1 MNEPRFIEIEDLK
14 PDYLEAINRLISQ
27 LSTSS
32 HTLTEAELNSL
43 IASPQSHLY
52 ALEYDEKIIGMVT
65 LCIYQCPTGRKAWIE
80 DVVVDQNYRGKG
92 YGKVMID
99 KVIALCRNKGNMT
112 LMLTS
117 RPSRIVANQLCFQ
130 LYDFQVLL
138 SVGLRCLQSSCPE
151 WNDREIGHSRR
162 DLQHS

>member
-14 PDYLEAINRLISQ
+14 PDYLEAINRLIAQ

-32 HTLTEAELNSL
+32 HTFTEAELNSL

-80 DVVVDQNYRGKG
+80 DVVVDQNHRGKG
-92 YGKVMID
+92 YRKLMVRKAMEE
-99 KVIALCRNKGNMT
+99 CQNRGNVT

-117 RPSRIVANQLCFQ
+117 RPSRIVANQL
-130 LYDFQVLL
+130 Y
-138 SVGLRCLQSSCPE
+138 QSLGFE
-151 WNDREIGHSRR
+151 KRETNVYKMKF
-162 DLQHS
+162 

>member
-14 PDYLEAINRLISQ
+14 PDYLEAINRLIAQ

-32 HTLTEAELNSL
+32 HTFTEAELNSL

-80 DVVVDQNYRGKG
+80 DVVVDQNHRGKG
-92 YGKVMID
+92 YGKLMVRKAMEE
-99 KVIALCRNKGNMT
+99 CQNRGNVT

-117 RPSRIVANQLCFQ
+117 RPSRIVANQL
-130 LYDFQVLL
+130 YL
-138 SVGLRCLQSSCPE
+138 SLGFE
-151 WNDREIGHSRR
+151 KRETNVYKMKF
-162 DLQHS
+162 

>member
-1 MNEPRFIEIEDLK
+1 MNEPRFMEIEDLK
-14 PDYLEAINRLISQ
+14 PDYLEAINRLIAQ

-32 HTLTEAELNSL
+32 HTFTEAELNSL

-80 DVVVDQNYRGKG
+80 DVVVDQNHRGKG
-92 YGKVMID
+92 YGKLMVRKAMEE
-99 KVIALCRNKGNMT
+99 CQNRGNVT

-117 RPSRIVANQLCFQ
+117 RPSRIVANQL
-130 LYDFQVLL
+130 Y
-138 SVGLRCLQSSCPE
+138 QSLGFE
-151 WNDREIGHSRR
+151 KRETNVYKMKF
-162 DLQHS
+162 

>member
-14 PDYLEAINRLISQ
+14 PDYLEAINRLIAQ

-32 HTLTEAELNSL
+32 HTFTEAELNSL

-80 DVVVDQNYRGKG
+80 DVVVDQNHRGKG
-92 YGKVMID
+92 YGKLMVRKAMEE
-99 KVIALCRNKGNMT
+99 CQNRGNVT

-117 RPSRIVANQLCFQ
+117 RPSRMVANQL
-130 LYDFQVLL
+130 Y
-138 SVGLRCLQSSCPE
+138 QSLGFE
-151 WNDREIGHSRR
+151 KRETNVYKMKF
-162 DLQHS
+162 

>member
-14 PDYLEAINRLISQ
+14 PDYLEAINRLIAQ
-27 LSTSS
+27 LCTSS
-32 HTLTEAELNSL
+32 HTFTEAELNSL

-80 DVVVDQNYRGKG
+80 DVVVDQNHRGKG
-92 YGKVMID
+92 YGKLMLR
-99 KVIALCRNKGNMT
+99 KAMEECQNRGNVT

-117 RPSRIVANQLCFQ
+117 RPSRIVANQL
-130 LYDFQVLL
+130 Y
-138 SVGLRCLQSSCPE
+138 QSLGFE
-151 WNDREIGHSRR
+151 KRETNVYKMKF
-162 DLQHS
+162 

>member
-14 PDYLEAINRLISQ
+14 PDYLEAINRLIAQ

-32 HTLTEAELNSL
+32 HTFTEAELNSL

-80 DVVVDQNYRGKG
+80 DVVVDQNHRGKG
-92 YGKVMID
+92 YGKLMVRKAMEE
-99 KVIALCRNKGNMT
+99 CQNRGNVT

-117 RPSRIVANQLCFQ
+117 RPSRIVANQLFKS
-130 LYDFQVLL
+130 LGFDK
-138 SVGLRCLQSSCPE
+138 
-151 WNDREIGHSRR
+151 RETNVYKMKF
-162 DLQHS
+162 

>member
-1 MNEPRFIEIEDLK
+1 MK
-14 PDYLEAINRLISQ
+14 PGYLDNINSLLSQ

-80 DVVVDQNYRGKG
+80 DVVVDQNHRGKG
-92 YGKVMID
+92 YGKLMVRKAMEE
-99 KVIALCRNKGNMT
+99 CQNRGNVT

-117 RPSRIVANQLCFQ
+117 RPSRIVANQL
-130 LYDFQVLL
+130 Y
-138 SVGLRCLQSSCPE
+138 QSLGFE
-151 WNDREIGHSRR
+151 KRETNVYKMKF
-162 DLQHS
+162 

>member
-14 PDYLEAINRLISQ
+14 PDYLEAINRLIAQ

-32 HTLTEAELNSL
+32 HTFTEAELNSL

-80 DVVVDQNYRGKG
+80 DVVVDQNHRGKG
-92 YGKVMID
+92 YGKLMVRKAMEE
-99 KVIALCRNKGNMT
+99 CQNRGNVT

-117 RPSRIVANQLCFQ
+117 RPARIVANQL
-130 LYDFQVLL
+130 Y
-138 SVGLRCLQSSCPE
+138 QSLGFE
-151 WNDREIGHSRR
+151 KRETNVYKMKF
-162 DLQHS
+162 

>member
-14 PDYLEAINRLISQ
+14 PDYLEAINRLIAQ
-27 LSTSS
+27 LSTSF
-32 HTLTEAELNSL
+32 HPFTEAELNSL

-80 DVVVDQNYRGKG
+80 DVVVDQNHRGKG
-92 YGKVMID
+92 YGKLMVRKAMEE
-99 KVIALCRNKGNMT
+99 CQNRGNVT

-117 RPSRIVANQLCFQ
+117 RPSRIVANQL
-130 LYDFQVLL
+130 Y
-138 SVGLRCLQSSCPE
+138 QSLGFE
-151 WNDREIGHSRR
+151 KRETNVYKMKF
-162 DLQHS
+162 

>member
-14 PDYLEAINRLISQ
+14 PDYLEAINRLIAQ

-32 HTLTEAELNSL
+32 HTFTEAELNSL

-65 LCIYQCPTGRKAWIE
+65 LCIYQCPTGRKSWIE
-80 DVVVDQNYRGKG
+80 DVVVDQNHRGKG
-92 YGKVMID
+92 YGKLMVRKAMEE
-99 KVIALCRNKGNMT
+99 CQNRGNVT

-117 RPSRIVANQLCFQ
+117 RPSRIVANQL
-130 LYDFQVLL
+130 Y
-138 SVGLRCLQSSCPE
+138 QSLGFE
-151 WNDREIGHSRR
+151 KRETNVYKMKF
-162 DLQHS
+162 

>member
-14 PDYLEAINRLISQ
+14 PDYLEAINRLIAQ

-32 HTLTEAELNSL
+32 HTFTEAELNSL

-80 DVVVDQNYRGKG
+80 DVVVDQNHRGKG
-92 YGKVMID
+92 YGKLMLR
-99 KVIALCRNKGNMT
+99 KAMEECQNRGNVT

-117 RPSRIVANQLCFQ
+117 RPSRIVANQL
-130 LYDFQVLL
+130 Y
-138 SVGLRCLQSSCPE
+138 QSLGFE
-151 WNDREIGHSRR
+151 KRVTNVYKMKF
-162 DLQHS
+162 

>member
-14 PDYLEAINRLISQ
+14 PDYLEAINRLIAQ

-32 HTLTEAELNSL
+32 HTFTEAELNSL

-65 LCIYQCPTGRKAWIE
+65 LCIYQCPTGRKVWIE
-80 DVVVDQNYRGKG
+80 DVVVDQNHRGKG
-92 YGKVMID
+92 YGKLMVRKAMEE
-99 KVIALCRNKGNMT
+99 CQNRGNVT

-117 RPSRIVANQLCFQ
+117 RPSRIVANQL
-130 LYDFQVLL
+130 Y
-138 SVGLRCLQSSCPE
+138 QSLGFE
-151 WNDREIGHSRR
+151 KRETNVYKMKF
-162 DLQHS
+162 

>member
-14 PDYLEAINRLISQ
+14 PDYLEEINRLIAQ

-32 HTLTEAELNSL
+32 HTFTEAELNSL

-80 DVVVDQNYRGKG
+80 DVVVDQNHRGKG
-92 YGKVMID
+92 YGKLMVRKAMEE
-99 KVIALCRNKGNMT
+99 CQNRGNVT

-117 RPSRIVANQLCFQ
+117 RPSRIVANQL
-130 LYDFQVLL
+130 Y
-138 SVGLRCLQSSCPE
+138 QSLGFE
-151 WNDREIGHSRR
+151 KRETNVYKMKF
-162 DLQHS
+162 

>member
-14 PDYLEAINRLISQ
+14 PGYLDNINSLLSQ

-80 DVVVDQNYRGKG
+80 DVVVDQNHRGKG
-92 YGKVMID
+92 YGKLMVRKAMEE
-99 KVIALCRNKGNMT
+99 CQNRGNVT

-117 RPSRIVANQLCFQ
+117 RPSRIVANQL
-130 LYDFQVLL
+130 Y
-138 SVGLRCLQSSCPE
+138 QSLGFE
-151 WNDREIGHSRR
+151 KRETNVYKMKF
-162 DLQHS
+162 

>member
-14 PDYLEAINRLISQ
+14 PDYLEAINRLIAQ

-32 HTLTEAELNSL
+32 HTFTEAELNSL

-65 LCIYQCPTGRKAWIE
+65 LCIYQCPKGRKAWIE
-80 DVVVDQNYRGKG
+80 DVVVDQNHRGKG
-92 YGKVMID
+92 YGKLMLR
-99 KVIALCRNKGNMT
+99 KAMEECQNRGNVT

-117 RPSRIVANQLCFQ
+117 RPSRIVANQL
-130 LYDFQVLL
+130 Y
-138 SVGLRCLQSSCPE
+138 QSLGFE
-151 WNDREIGHSRR
+151 KRETNVYKMKF
-162 DLQHS
+162 

>member
-14 PDYLEAINRLISQ
+14 PDYLEAINRLIAQ

-32 HTLTEAELNSL
+32 HTFTEAELNSL

-80 DVVVDQNYRGKG
+80 DVVVDQNHRGKG
-92 YGKVMID
+92 YGKLMLR
-99 KVIALCRNKGNMT
+99 KAMEECQNRGNVT
-112 LMLTS
+112 LMLTL
-117 RPSRIVANQLCFQ
+117 RPSRIVANQL
-130 LYDFQVLL
+130 Y
-138 SVGLRCLQSSCPE
+138 QSLGFE
-151 WNDREIGHSRR
+151 KRETNVYKMKF
-162 DLQHS
+162 

>member
-14 PDYLEAINRLISQ
+14 PDYLEAINRLIAQ

-32 HTLTEAELNSL
+32 HTFTEAELNSL

-80 DVVVDQNYRGKG
+80 DVVVDQNHRGKG
-92 YGKVMID
+92 YGKLMVRKAMEE
-99 KVIALCRNKGNMT
+99 CQNRGNVT

-117 RPSRIVANQLCFQ
+117 RPSRIVANQL
-130 LYDFQVLL
+130 Y
-138 SVGLRCLQSSCPE
+138 QSLGFEKRKPMS
-151 WNDREIGHSRR
+151 IK
-162 DLQHS
+162 

>member
-32 HTLTEAELNSL
+32 HTLNEAELNSL

-52 ALEYDEKIIGMVT
+52 VLESDGQFIGMTT
-65 LCIYQCPTGRKAWIE
+65 LCLYQCPTGWKAWIE
-80 DVVVDQNYRGKG
+80 DVVVDRNFRGKG
-92 YGKVMID
+92 YGKLMILQVME
-99 KVIALCRNKGNMT
+99 LCRKKGEVT

-117 RPSRIVANQLCFQ
+117 RPSRVVANQL
-130 LYDFQVLL
+130 Y
-138 SVGLRCLQSSCPE
+138 QSLGFE
-151 WNDREIGHSRR
+151 KRETNVYKMKF
-162 DLQHS
+162 

>member
-14 PDYLEAINRLISQ
+14 PDYLEAINRLIAQ

-32 HTLTEAELNSL
+32 HTFTEAELNSL

-80 DVVVDQNYRGKG
+80 DVVVGQNHRGKG
-92 YGKVMID
+92 YGKLMVRKAMEE
-99 KVIALCRNKGNMT
+99 CQNRGNVT

-117 RPSRIVANQLCFQ
+117 RPSRIVANQL
-130 LYDFQVLL
+130 Y
-138 SVGLRCLQSSCPE
+138 QSLGFE
-151 WNDREIGHSRR
+151 KRETNVYKMKF
-162 DLQHS
+162 